1 MSKINT
7 KAIFKITTAARLLEL
22 GNSIVRIGRNQHDS
36 SKAVFYF
43 AATSKLYRDL
53 KWIEENN

>member
-7 KAIFKITTAARLLEL
+7 KAIFKISTASRLLEL
-22 GNSIVRIGRNQHDS
+22 GNSIVKIGRNQHDG

-43 AATSKLYRDL
+43 AGTDKLYRDL
-53 KWIEENN
+53 KWIEESN

>member
-7 KAIFKITTAARLLEL
+7 KAIFKITTAAKLLEL

-53 KWIEENN
+53 KWIEEN

>member
-1 MSKINT
+1 MSKRNE
-7 KAIFKITTAARLLEL
+7 KAIFKIGVASRLLEL

-43 AATSKLYRDL
+43 AATNKLYRDL
-53 KWIEENN
+53 KWIEEN

>member
-1 MSKINT
+1 MFKCNE
-7 KAIFKITTAARLLEL
+7 KAIFKIGIASRLLEL

-53 KWIEENN
+53 KWIEEN

>member
-1 MSKINT
+1 MSKCNE
-7 KAIFKITTAARLLEL
+7 KAIFKIGIASRLLEL

-53 KWIEENN
+53 KWIEEN